1 MNVLILIGFLYICLK
16 VLIVGA
22 VIALVAQFLTLA
34 SGLRRV
40 KSQSEDPALLLLLN
54 TELALTLSNLVFML
68 GVQVVG
74 QHKFILHVM

>member
-1 MNVLILIGFLYICLK
+1 MVFVQ

-40 KSQSEDPALLLLLN
+40 KSQSEDPTLLILLN
-54 TELALTLSNLVFML
+54 TELALTLTNLVFML
-68 GVQVVG
+68 GVQVTL
-74 QHKFILHVM
+74 ILL